1 MKKSLFKLILGVFAT
16 VLLFTSCLGD
26 SNSSSENPNAFAYIT
41 TIDGKQCAAIGGVYF
56 WSPRIA
62 TLSQGRCYILSYR
75 TNYEAY
81 SSKILLAED
90 IAEPILLT
98 TTYSR
103 IEPPTIEDTFNPISF
118 APYYG
123 SSNSFYGDNWG
134 FAYTAKLRDNDTP
147 DAYFFYDSNR
157 QYEMVDGVRQDV
169 KKNQMII
176 DVRFNYTPGA
186 DGGTVL
192 KRQCLSVGNLS
203 QIRQEYK
210 IKNSDN
216 FEFGSDGYISV
227 AIKFRYNQLQSDD
240 TTVKPDVYVG
250 DWNSS
255 LYNLLYYKTDL

>member
-26 SNSSSENPNAFAYIT
+26 SSRSEEFSTFAYIT
-41 TIDGKQCAAIGGVYF
+41 TVDGVQCAAIGGVYF
-56 WSPRIA
+56 WSPRIE
-62 TLSQGRCYILSYR
+62 TLSQGRCYILGYR

-103 IEPPTIEDTFNPISF
+103 IESPTIEDTFNPISF

-134 FAYTAKLRDNDTP
+134 VAYITTKLKESDTP
-147 DAYFFYDSNR
+147 NAYFFYDSNR

-210 IKNSDN
+210 MKNSDN
-216 FEFGSDGYISV
+216 FEFGSEGYVSV
-227 AIKFRYNQLQSDD
+227 AIRFRYNQLQSDGQ
-240 TTVKPDVYVG
+240 TVKTDVYVG
-250 DWNSS
+250 DWNPS
-255 LYNLLYYKTDL
+255 LYYLLYYKTDL